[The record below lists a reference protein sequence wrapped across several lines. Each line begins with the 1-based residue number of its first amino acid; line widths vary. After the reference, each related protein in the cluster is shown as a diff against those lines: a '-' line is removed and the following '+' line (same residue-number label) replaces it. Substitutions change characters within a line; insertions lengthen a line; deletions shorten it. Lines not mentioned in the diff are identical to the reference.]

1 MKIND
6 IDKTSVSSLKKGIT
20 TNRNLNPLMPKYDYL
35 KWTNPI
41 YPIDS
46 LIKIYHNDY
55 MMNHLTHERTKAAFQ
70 TVGLSDKDYVD
81 VFALRDALEKL
92 SGEEFD
98 EDILE
103 QLWEQCRLNSQGKTK
118 VGSFLDNAIRAESIL
133 VQKEKDISG
142 ISWFMEMR
150 LLWLRTKWAGISIPM
165 RRLN

>member
-1 MKIND
+1 
-6 IDKTSVSSLKKGIT
+6 
-20 TNRNLNPLMPKYDYL
+20 
-35 KWTNPI
+35 
-41 YPIDS
+41 
-46 LIKIYHNDY
+46 
-55 MMNHLTHERTKAAFQ
+55 MNHLTHERAKAAFQ

-142 ISWFMEMR
+142 ISLFMEMR
-150 LLWLRTKWAGISIPM
+150 LLWLRTK
-165 RRLN
+165 